1 MNKINKWSL
10 SFRVI
15 YVLIGALA
23 GMLIYYLV
31 KGKFDM
37 SLFLGVLAGI
47 AILIIFNVIK
57 VLRKKDRVPEADE
70 RTVNNL
76 LKFFTF
82 LSNIYILVLL
92 GSLGIITL
100 IEIETI
106 PITYLWLV
114 LIAYL
119 LISSIGSLIISRR

>member
-15 YVLIGALA
+15 YVLIGALV

-82 LSNIYILVLL
+82 LSNIYILVLF

-106 PITYLWLV
+106 QITYLWLV

>member
-15 YVLIGALA
+15 YVLIGALV

>member
-82 LSNIYILVLL
+82 LSNIYILVLF
-92 GSLGIITL
+92 GSLAIITL

-106 PITYLWLV
+106 QITYLWLV

>member
-15 YVLIGALA
+15 YVLIGALV

-82 LSNIYILVLL
+82 LSNIYILVLF